1 MPLHPQAKAFLDQVN
16 ATTKIPFHELGA
28 VKARE
33 VYADRPPQLAPEWVS
48 VFHVEDKLLETAV
61 GDILVRCYTPVESE
75 ELLPVLVFYHGG
87 GMVIGTLD
95 GYDTLCRQLAVQS
108 GCLVVSVD
116 YRLAPE
122 NKFPA
127 AVEDAYHALAWIVEH
142 APQLGADPERIA
154 IGGDSAGGN
163 LTAVVAL
170 LARDHE
176 LADIKCQLLAY
187 PATAAYADMPS
198 HFRNAKGYFLE
209 RETILWFHSS
219 YIRSDRDRQDF
230 RYAPLI
236 ADSLANLPPAMVIVA
251 GYDNLHD
258 EGVAYAERMRA
269 SGVDVELLEYEGM
282 FHPFLSM
289 AGILDDGKDA
299 ITQLATYLKRY
310 LLV

>member
-16 ATTKIPFHELGA
+16 AAKKTPFHELGA

-33 VYADRPPQLAPEWVS
+33 VYAERPPELAPEWVE
-48 VFHVEDKLLETAV
+48 VFQVEDQILETAV
-61 GDILVRCYTPVESE
+61 GSIPVRCYTPVESE

-95 GYDTLCRQLAVQS
+95 SYDTLCRQLAVQS

-122 NKFPA
+122 NRFPA
-127 AVEDAYHALAWIVEH
+127 AVEDAYHALAWVVEH
-142 APQLGADPERIA
+142 AAEIGGDPKRIA
-154 IGGDSAGGN
+154 IGGDSAGGS
-163 LTAVVAL
+163 LTAVVGL
-170 LARDHE
+170 LARDHK
-176 LADIKCQLLAY
+176 LTRLTCQLLAY

-198 HFRNAKGYFLE
+198 HFKNAKGYFLE
-209 RETILWFHSS
+209 RETILWFHES

-236 ADSLANLPPAMVIVA
+236 ADSLADLPPAMVIVA

-258 EGVAYAERMRA
+258 EGVSYAERMRA
-269 SGVDVELLEYEGM
+269 SGVEVELLEYEGM

-299 ITQLATYLKRY
+299 ITRLANYLKQHME
-310 LLV
+310 